1 MSEDILEEEI
11 IDEEEEPS
19 SNFAKKP
26 QLTEEEIDHVAD
38 TAIAVLQDI
47 VKYFDI
53 GEIVIDEYEGDEGE
67 LILDITGDDGGALIG
82 RHGKTLDNIQL
93 LVSTIVT
100 RKLGFR
106 YPLIIDV
113 ESYKSRQRQKLEAI
127 AISTANRAV
136 KEQRP
141 RRMRPMTPYERRIV
155 HITLAQDDRVR
166 TESEDEG
173 QYRHVV
179 VYPLNT
185 NNCFIFKLHFK
196 ALGI

>member
-1 MSEDILEEEI
+1 MSEDIFEEEI
-11 IDEEEEPS
+11 AEENEES
-19 SNFAKKP
+19 VSKFSKKP

-38 TAIAVLQDI
+38 TAISVLQDI

-106 YPLIIDV
+106 YPLVIDV
-113 ESYKSRQRQKLEAI
+113 ESYKTRQRQKLEAI

-155 HITLAQDDRVR
+155 HVTLAQDDRVR

-179 VYPLNT
+179 VYPL
-185 NNCFIFKLHFK
+185 
-196 ALGI
+196 

>member
-1 MSEDILEEEI
+1 M
-11 IDEEEEPS
+11 
-19 SNFAKKP
+19 
-26 QLTEEEIDHVAD
+26 
-38 TAIAVLQDI
+38 
-47 VKYFDI
+47 
-53 GEIVIDEYEGDEGE
+53 
-67 LILDITGDDGGALIG
+67 
-82 RHGKTLDNIQL
+82 
-93 LVSTIVT
+93 T

-179 VYPLNT
+179 VYPL
-185 NNCFIFKLHFK
+185 
-196 ALGI
+196 